1 MAPGSG
7 ALLRWRL
14 AVFVSVPFWA
24 TAVDCDADGLALTNE
39 VAGWR
44 SWEAHPSGCKWLIT
58 MVIVSPLSRV
68 IPLPNGLKGL

>member
-14 AVFVSVPFWA
+14 AVLVSVPFWA

-44 SWEAHPSGCKWLIT
+44 SWEAQLPIQYLEDHPSGCKWLIT
-58 MVIVSPLSRV
+58 I
-68 IPLPNGLKGL
+68 

>member
-24 TAVDCDADGLALTNE
+24 TAVDCDADGLALTKE
-39 VAGWR
+39 VACWR
-44 SWEAHPSGCKWLIT
+44 SFPIQYLEDHPS
-58 MVIVSPLSRV
+58 
-68 IPLPNGLKGL
+68 